1 MSAKIRDFFYIC
13 TKNSYLCKKNLNTRQ
28 WSEVSG
34 QKSVVRSQ
42 WSVISSHPLLL
53 FTFYLFTN
61 MRRPTIYLFIA
72 LHLEVA
78 LIFAGL
84 TLLLFTYL
92 RGGQDSIPIMTNI
105 LPASLISFS
114 LGYLAGEYLPWEKL
128 PPWARFWLGLG
139 VFYTI
144 FVISSLLGFY
154 IMGLIY
160 GNLSDDYWR
169 LFHDFFF
176 FTSILILLIGCVLGI
191 YLSKLKKF

>member
-1 MSAKIRDFFYIC
+1 M
-13 TKNSYLCKKNLNTRQ
+13 
-28 WSEVSG
+28 
-34 QKSVVRSQ
+34 VRSQ
-42 WSVISSHPLLL
+42 WSAVSSHPLLL
-53 FTFYLFTN
+53 FTFYLLTN

-84 TLLLFTYL
+84 TILLFAFL
-92 RGGQDSIPIMTNI
+92 KGGNDSIPIMTNI
-105 LPASLISFS
+105 LPASLISFF

-128 PPWARFWLGLG
+128 PPWARFWLGIG

-169 LFHDFFF
+169 LFYDFFL

>member
-13 TKNSYLCKKNLNTRQ
+13 TKNSYLCKKILNTRQ

-34 QKSVVRSQ
+34 QK
-42 WSVISSHPLLL
+42 SVISSHPLLL

-92 RGGQDSIPIMTNI
+92 RGGQGSIPIMTNI

-114 LGYLAGEYLPWEKL
+114 LGYLAGEYLPWAKL

-139 VFYTI
+139 VFYAI

-169 LFHDFFF
+169 LFYDFFL

>member
-13 TKNSYLCKKNLNTRQ
+13 TKNSYLCKKILNTCQR
-28 WSEVSG
+28 SEVSG
-34 QKSVVRSQ
+34 QKSVV
-42 WSVISSHPLLL
+42 SSHSLLL

-84 TLLLFTYL
+84 TILLFAFL
-92 RGGQDSIPIMTNI
+92 KGGNDSIPIMTNI

-169 LFHDFFF
+169 LFYDFFL
-176 FTSILILLIGCVLGI
+176 FTSIFILLIGCVLGI

>member
-13 TKNSYLCKKNLNTRQ
+13 TKNSYLCKKILNTCQR
-28 WSEVSG
+28 SEVSG
-34 QKSVVRSQ
+34 QKSVV
-42 WSVISSHPLLL
+42 SSHSLLL

-84 TLLLFTYL
+84 TILLFAFL
-92 RGGQDSIPIMTNI
+92 KGGNDSIPIMTNI

-169 LFHDFFF
+169 LFYDFFL

>member
-13 TKNSYLCKKNLNTRQ
+13 TKNSYLCKKFLNTRQ
-28 WSEVSG
+28 WSAVSG
-34 QKSVVRSQ
+34 QQ
-42 WSVISSHPLLL
+42 SSF

-84 TLLLFTYL
+84 TILLFAFL
-92 RGGQDSIPIMTNI
+92 KGGNDSIPIMTNI

-139 VFYTI
+139 VFYAI
-144 FVISSLLGFY
+144 FAISSLLGFY

-169 LFHDFFF
+169 LFYDFFL
-176 FTSILILLIGCVLGI
+176 FTSTLILLIGCVLGI

>member
-13 TKNSYLCKKNLNTRQ
+13 TKNSYLCKKILNTCQR
-28 WSEVSG
+28 SEVSG
-34 QKSVVRSQ
+34 QKSVV
-42 WSVISSHPLLL
+42 SSHSLLL

-84 TLLLFTYL
+84 TILLFAFL
-92 RGGQDSIPIMTNI
+92 KGGNNSIPIMTNI

-169 LFHDFFF
+169 LFYDFFL

>member
-1 MSAKIRDFFYIC
+1 
-13 TKNSYLCKKNLNTRQ
+13 
-28 WSEVSG
+28 
-34 QKSVVRSQ
+34 
-42 WSVISSHPLLL
+42 
-53 FTFYLFTN
+53 

-84 TLLLFTYL
+84 TILLFAFL
-92 RGGQDSIPIMTNI
+92 KGGNDSIPIMTNI

-139 VFYTI
+139 VFYAI

-160 GNLSDDYWR
+160 GNLSDGYWR
-169 LFHDFFF
+169 LFHDFFL

>member
-1 MSAKIRDFFYIC
+1 MQ
-13 TKNSYLCKKNLNTRQ
+13 KKFEHSSVVRSQ

>member
-13 TKNSYLCKKNLNTRQ
+13 TKNSYLCKKILNTCQR
-28 WSEVSG
+28 SEVSG
-34 QKSVVRSQ
+34 QKSVV
-42 WSVISSHPLLL
+42 SSHSLLL

-84 TLLLFTYL
+84 TILLFAFL
-92 RGGQDSIPIMTNI
+92 KGGNDSIPLMTNI

-169 LFHDFFF
+169 LFYDFFL

>member
-1 MSAKIRDFFYIC
+1 MK
-13 TKNSYLCKKNLNTRQ
+13 
-28 WSEVSG
+28 
-34 QKSVVRSQ
+34 
-42 WSVISSHPLLL
+42 
-53 FTFYLFTN
+53 
-61 MRRPTIYLFIA
+61 RPTIYLFIA
-72 LHLEVA
+72 LHLEVV

-92 RGGQDSIPIMTNI
+92 RGGQGSIPLMTNI

-139 VFYTI
+139 VFYAI

-154 IMGLIY
+154 VMGLIY

-169 LFHDFFF
+169 LFYVFFL
-176 FTSILILLIGCVLGI
+176 FTSILILLIGGALGTA
-191 YLSKLKKF
+191 LSRLKKFWVLKTIRIWFSLLKTFPWFHPQNVVSLHFPISGQ

>member
-1 MSAKIRDFFYIC
+1 M
-13 TKNSYLCKKNLNTRQ
+13 YLCKKLIHHSLLVINH
-28 WSEVSG
+28 WSLVFIM
-34 QKSVVRSQ
+34 KRS
-42 WSVISSHPLLL
+42 
-53 FTFYLFTN
+53 
-61 MRRPTIYLFIA
+61 TIYLFIA
-72 LHLEVA
+72 LHIEVV

-92 RGGQDSIPIMTNI
+92 KGGHGSIQLMTNI

-139 VFYTI
+139 VFYAI
-144 FVISSLLGFY
+144 FAISSLLGFY
-154 IMGLIY
+154 VMGLIY

-169 LFHDFFF
+169 LFYVFFL
-176 FTSILILLIGCVLGI
+176 FTSILILLIGCILGI

>member
-1 MSAKIRDFFYIC
+1 MQKIFEHSSA
-13 TKNSYLCKKNLNTRQ
+13 
-28 WSEVSG
+28 
-34 QKSVVRSQ
+34 VRSQ
-42 WSVISSHPLLL
+42 KSEVRSQMLCISHLPLVVCHLSL
-53 FTFYLFTN
+53 VTN

-84 TLLLFTYL
+84 TILLFAFL
-92 RGGQDSIPIMTNI
+92 KGGQGDIPIMTNI

-128 PPWARFWLGLG
+128 PPWARFWLGIG
-139 VFYTI
+139 VFYAI

-160 GNLSDDYWR
+160 GNLSDGYWR
-169 LFHDFFF
+169 LFYVFFL

-191 YLSKLKKF
+191 YLSKIKKF